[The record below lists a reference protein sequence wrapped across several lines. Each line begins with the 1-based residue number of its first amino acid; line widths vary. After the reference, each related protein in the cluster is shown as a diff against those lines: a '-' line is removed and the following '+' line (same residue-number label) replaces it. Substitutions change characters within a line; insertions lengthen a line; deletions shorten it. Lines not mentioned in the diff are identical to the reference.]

1 MGIGITAVGGYVP
14 ARIMP
19 NAEFEALLE
28 TSDEWIVARTGIR
41 ERRIAAANETAS
53 SMGVR
58 AVQDLLEQ
66 RPDALEGVD
75 LVICATSTADAIFP
89 STAALIALGVGLTS
103 VAAFDIS
110 AACAGFGHALGVA
123 YGLLSSGV
131 HQKALVLGS
140 ETMSR
145 TLDWTDRSTAI
156 LFGDGA
162 GVVLLEGVP
171 DPYGIL
177 GVTLGGDAKGGQ
189 SLYLMNDAPTLPGVE
204 GALEHPNAKLTQNGR
219 EVFKFAV
226 RIVPSATLEVLQ
238 KAGLGIEDLDF
249 LIPHQANVRILES
262 ACERLNFPM
271 SKVALT
277 LDRFGNTSA
286 ASIPLA
292 LKESL
297 EQLRDGDN
305 VVMVGFGGGLAW
317 SAVAMKWY
325 KGSGEFQV

>member
-14 ARIMP
+14 ERVMP

-28 TSDEWIVARTGIR
+28 TNDEWIVARTGIR
-41 ERRIAAANETAS
+41 ERRIAAPEETAS
-53 SMGVR
+53 SMGVQ
-58 AVQDLLEQ
+58 AVRDLLE
-66 RPDALEGVD
+66 RSPKALEGVD
-75 LVICATSTADAIFP
+75 LIVCATSTADATFP
-89 STAALIALGVGLTS
+89 STAALIGLQVGLPS
-103 VAAFDIS
+103 SAAFDIS

-131 HQKALVLGS
+131 HQKALVVGS

-162 GVVLLEGVP
+162 GAVVLERVP

-177 GVTLGGDAKGGQ
+177 GVTLGGDSSGGH
-189 SLYLMNDAPTLPGVE
+189 SLYLMNDADVLPG
-204 GALEHPNAKLTQNGR
+204 LEQTNSKLTQNGR

-226 RIVPSATLEVLQ
+226 RIVPSATLEVLG

-277 LDRFGNTSA
+277 LDKYGNTSA

-292 LKESL
+292 LKDSL
-297 EQLRDGDN
+297 EHLKDGD
-305 VVMVGFGGGLAW
+305 VVVLVGFGGGLAW
-317 SAVAMKWY
+317 SAVALRWKML
-325 KGSGEFQV
+325 

>member
-19 NAEFEALLE
+19 NAEFETLLE
-28 TSDEWIVARTGIR
+28 TSDAWIVARTGIR
-41 ERRIAAANETAS
+41 ERRIAAPEETAS
-53 SMGVR
+53 SLGVR
-58 AVQDLLEQ
+58 AVQDLLEG

-75 LVICATSTADAIFP
+75 LIVCATSTADATFP
-89 STAALIALGVGLTS
+89 STAALIGLGVGLPS
-103 VAAFDIS
+103 SAAFDVS
-110 AACAGFGHALGVA
+110 AACAGFGHALATA

-131 HQKALVLGS
+131 HKKALVVGS

-145 TLDWTDRSTAI
+145 TLDWADRSTAI

-162 GVVLLEGVP
+162 GAVILERVP

-177 GVTLGGDAKGGQ
+177 SVTLGGDASGGN
-189 SLYLMNDAPTLPGVE
+189 SLYLMNDAHALPG
-204 GALEHPNAKLTQNGR
+204 LEHPNAKLTQNGR

-238 KAGLGIEDLDF
+238 KAGLGVEDLDF

-277 LDRFGNTSA
+277 LDRYGNTSA

-292 LKESL
+292 LKASL
-297 EQLRDGDN
+297 EQLEDGDT

-317 SAVAMKWY
+317 SALAMKWY
-325 KGSGEFQV
+325 KESGG